1 MHKLSFTML
10 AEKDEKQKRRKI
22 IKRTEKLKIN

>member
-10 AEKDEKQKRRKI
+10 AEKDEKQKCRNI
-22 IKRTEKLKIN
+22 IKTTEKLKIN